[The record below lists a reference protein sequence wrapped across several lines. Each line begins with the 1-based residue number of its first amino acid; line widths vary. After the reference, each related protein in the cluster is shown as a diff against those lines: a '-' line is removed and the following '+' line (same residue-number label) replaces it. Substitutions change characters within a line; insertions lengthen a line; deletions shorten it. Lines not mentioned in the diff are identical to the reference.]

1 MIPFQDNIAG
11 LGESS
16 IDGLINSPERK
27 DNRVDSTV
35 LEAYSRHDNNVQ
47 ESALSNVE
55 PDKDADLSDD
65 QEKTRKKYTLNI
77 CPSPIAIRAIRLKC
91 IFRVTTVYGTVHY
104 VMYVQ

>member
-47 ESALSNVE
+47 ESALSDVE

-65 QEKTRKKYTLNI
+65 QEKTRKKNI
-77 CPSPIAIRAIRLKC
+77 KYMSFSNC
-91 IFRVTTVYGTVHY
+91 TVYGTVHY
-104 VMYVQ
+104 VCIVTDLLCTV